1 METRRDF
8 IKKILV
14 LCAATGQP
22 LSFIANGWAAN
33 KEDLKMA
40 YYFFVPG
47 GKRKKDDWDDVRA
60 SLESHGQ
67 QTDAITL
74 SDPEHS
80 TLSDHISEVRGM
92 IDALK
97 VRDIYLV
104 GHSYASFVIT
114 GVANAMPEKIAK
126 LIYIDYSIPENGNS
140 LFDIFHLAGIDPGK
154 FSVPE
159 WPPFTE
165 RLFFDQAII
174 NKIPKVYIHCVHS
187 QFLEM
192 TQNITRNFRKQADGK
207 NWIYTKTG
215 DSNWSY
221 FELNSDHYCMLK
233 NPKELAEIIS

>member
-1 METRRDF
+1 
-8 IKKILV
+8 
-14 LCAATGQP
+14 
-22 LSFIANGWAAN
+22 
-33 KEDLKMA
+33 MA
-40 YYFFVPG
+40 HYFFVPG

-60 SLESHGQ
+60 ILESHGQ
-67 QTDAITL
+67 RTDAITL

-80 TLSDHISEVRGM
+80 SLSEHISEVCSM

-104 GHSYASFVIT
+104 GHSYASLVIT
-114 GVANAMPEKIAK
+114 GVANTIPEKIAR
-126 LIYIDYSIPENGNS
+126 LIYIDSSIPENGNS

-154 FSVPE
+154 FGVPE

-174 NKIPKVYIHCVHS
+174 KKKPKAYIHCTHS

-192 TQNITRNFRKQADGK
+192 TQNIAQNFRKEAERE

-215 DSNWSY
+215 DPNWSY
-221 FELNSDHYCMLK
+221 FELDSDHYCMLK
-233 NPKELAEIIS
+233 NPKELAEIISQPWMNYSI

>member
-1 METRRDF
+1 MITRRDF
-8 IKKILV
+8 IKRILV

-22 LSFIANGWAAN
+22 LSYIVNGWEAN

-60 SLESHGQ
+60 VLESDGLR
-67 QTDAITL
+67 TYAITL
-74 SDPEHS
+74 SDPEYA
-80 TLSDHISEVRGM
+80 TLSDHISEVCCM
-92 IDALK
+92 IHASK

-114 GVANAMPEKIAK
+114 GVANTIPEKIAR
-126 LIYIDYSIPENGNS
+126 LIYIDSAIPENGNS

-154 FSVPE
+154 FGVPE

-165 RLFFDQAII
+165 RLFFNQATI
-174 NKIPKVYIHCVHS
+174 NKIPKTYIHCVHS

-192 TQNITRNFRKQADGK
+192 TQNITRNFRKQTEGR
-207 NWIYTKTG
+207 NWIYTKTW

-221 FELNSDHYCMLK
+221 FELDSDHYCMLK